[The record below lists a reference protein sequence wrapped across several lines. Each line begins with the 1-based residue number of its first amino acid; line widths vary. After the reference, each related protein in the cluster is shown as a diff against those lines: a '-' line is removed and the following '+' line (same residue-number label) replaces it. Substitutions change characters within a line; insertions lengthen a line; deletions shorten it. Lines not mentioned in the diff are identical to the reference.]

1 MDKLS
6 QFKMH
11 IENSVASVVRRMGND
26 IVKKLAE
33 RGIKTAYTADMTRL
47 DRGTG
52 RANVI
57 GVGITTN
64 IELQN
69 IKDEVKIVVNDY
81 ATKHSAIENINAS
94 T

>member
-1 MDKLS
+1 
-6 QFKMH
+6 MH
-11 IENSVASVVRRMGND
+11 VENSVASVVRRIGDD
-26 IVKKLAE
+26 IVSKLAE
-33 RGIKTAYTADMTRL
+33 RGINAAYTADMTRL

-52 RANVI
+52 KANVI
-57 GVGITTN
+57 GVGVTTGV
-64 IELQN
+64 ELQN